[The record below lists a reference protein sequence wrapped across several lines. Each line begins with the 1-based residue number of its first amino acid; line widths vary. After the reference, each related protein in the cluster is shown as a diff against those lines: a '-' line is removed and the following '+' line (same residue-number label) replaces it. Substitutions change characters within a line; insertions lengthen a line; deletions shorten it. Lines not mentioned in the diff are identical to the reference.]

1 MIKNWLKKCDFLN
14 IQMSLSYK
22 NANFYATNI
31 GAILTIICF
40 IIIIS
45 ISSYEIKQLYNK
57 SYFTIISNQYTDLSE
72 KLDFEKTPLLFQLA
86 TSSGQLIENDEKLY
100 ELKAI
105 DVEYSI
111 EETENGQRKKSLH
124 NRILEL
130 ERCDKVLINNTEIF
144 SNLNLSKYVCLKKGQ
159 NLTSYGLLGDSNNG
173 FKGFRIYVN
182 KCNGKINCYDNDVI
196 VNKLK
201 NSKFVVTYLS
211 LNANIYNLDIQNL
224 KYQLFSQSCSIST
237 NILKKIYFSYN
248 IGKFSLYEDIF
259 YKKRYS
265 FQYIIANNQNL
276 DIDLDSSSTLENND
290 YTLAYISFHYSGNI
304 MEVSKE
310 VQSLFDSIALIGNIF
325 NILLT
330 LTKIINNYYANKIL
344 FGDIFENLFWNKEK
358 HFHIRDNNMIKHFKN
373 SKNYTL
379 NRKKYLDISDD
390 IGLNMNSC
398 KMNGN
403 KRLSKHIVINNKNN
417 INGESNK
424 KKSFLFLSSNK
435 GKINKKHFI
444 FFYIIPHWILKRNKA
459 FNNLYL
465 IKDNICAHFSV
476 EKINELI
483 KFKESMEAKEKLS
496 KMSNTELIQINK
508 NNNNNNIN
516 SENNSSN
523 KNIK

>member
-130 ERCDKVLINNTEIF
+130 ERCDKVLINNTEFF

-182 KCNGKINCYDNDVI
+182 KCNGKINCYNNDVI
-196 VNKLK
+196 IMVLK
-201 NSKFVVTYLS
+201 
-211 LNANIYNLDIQNL
+211 
-224 KYQLFSQSCSIST
+224 
-237 NILKKIYFSYN
+237 
-248 IGKFSLYEDIF
+248 
-259 YKKRYS
+259 
-265 FQYIIANNQNL
+265 
-276 DIDLDSSSTLENND
+276 DLE
-290 YTLAYISFHYSGNI
+290 Y
-304 MEVSKE
+304 M
-310 VQSLFDSIALIGNIF
+310 
-325 NILLT
+325 
-330 LTKIINNYYANKIL
+330 
-344 FGDIFENLFWNKEK
+344 
-358 HFHIRDNNMIKHFKN
+358 
-373 SKNYTL
+373 
-379 NRKKYLDISDD
+379 
-390 IGLNMNSC
+390 
-398 KMNGN
+398 
-403 KRLSKHIVINNKNN
+403 
-417 INGESNK
+417 
-424 KKSFLFLSSNK
+424 
-435 GKINKKHFI
+435 
-444 FFYIIPHWILKRNKA
+444 
-459 FNNLYL
+459 
-465 IKDNICAHFSV
+465 
-476 EKINELI
+476 
-483 KFKESMEAKEKLS
+483 
-496 KMSNTELIQINK
+496 
-508 NNNNNNIN
+508 
-516 SENNSSN
+516 
-523 KNIK
+523 